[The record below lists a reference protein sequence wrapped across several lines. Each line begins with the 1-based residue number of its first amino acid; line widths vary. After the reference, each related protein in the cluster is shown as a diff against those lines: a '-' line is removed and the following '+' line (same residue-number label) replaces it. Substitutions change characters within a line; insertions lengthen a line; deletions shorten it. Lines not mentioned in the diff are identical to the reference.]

1 MSQVVVVVP
10 ARDESGSVAA
20 TVRDVAVSVDLA
32 RHRGLVSGS
41 AIEVVAHRCLD
52 DTADR
57 ARAAL
62 AGRAD
67 ATVTRDHD
75 SVSVGQVR
83 DRGVR
88 RALPRLDDR
97 PGDTWVLSTDAD
109 TRVGAT
115 WVTDILTEAA
125 RTRVVA
131 VVGLA
136 PLDAWRGSDIA
147 RTAYAAVLAEKMRD
161 DPVHQHDH
169 VYGANLAVRADAYL
183 AVGGFSHLVHG
194 EDQRIVDDLDRHG
207 FPLLRTRHVT
217 VTTSGRLRGR
227 AVEGLAAH
235 LARLDLDPVP
245 WSALSPVPVGTDERS

>member
-10 ARDESGSVAA
+10 ARDESASVAV
-20 TVRDVAVSVDLA
+20 TVHDVAVSVDVA
-32 RHRGLVSGS
+32 RRRGLVTGS
-41 AIEVVAHRCLD
+41 VIEVVAHRCLD
-52 DTADR
+52 DTAAQ

-62 AGRAD
+62 LGRD
-67 ATVTRDHD
+67 DSTVTRDAD

-88 RALPRLDDR
+88 RALARLADR

-109 TRVGAT
+109 TRVGPT
-115 WVTDILTEAA
+115 WVAEILSEAA
-125 RTRVVA
+125 RAGVVA

-136 PLDAWRGSDIA
+136 PLDAWQGSDDA
-147 RTAYAAVLAEKMRD
+147 RRAYAAVLAQKMRD

-227 AVEGLAAH
+227 ADEGLAAH
-235 LARLDLDPVP
+235 LARLDHDPVP
-245 WSALSPVPVGTDERS
+245 WPSLSPVAAGPDDPS